1 MVLYNFFSFYT
12 SKWHC
17 LYAWEAACDT
27 EPSPCSEL
35 LKFELPKPVCP
46 LGEKMT
52 EKKKGDLLALGVC
65 WQQIPLKTTMDYK
78 ETDHVLSRK
87 RLLNKRSHSLWE
99 GLCWFFSSCISFL
112 LQSSTVWLLQV
123 IIHMKRAKEIWHL
136 LWAIMH
142 LKGLEHTL
150 GGSSPPHIHREARQ
164 MEKDPRVGHVQVH
177 WLKSSLIF
185 LKRRAKMCLF

>member
-1 MVLYNFFSFYT
+1 MVLYNFFSFIQANDIAYMPGRQHVILNQALVL
-12 SKWHC
+12 SF
-17 LYAWEAACDT
+17 LNSSYQ
-27 EPSPCSEL
+27 SL
-35 LKFELPKPVCP
+35 FIP
-46 LGEKMT
+46 LEKKMT

-65 WQQIPLKTTMDYK
+65 WQQIPLKTTMDYE

-87 RLLNKRSHSLWE
+87 RLLNKRSHSLWG
-99 GLCWFFSSCISFL
+99 GLCWFFSSWISFL
-112 LQSSTVWLLQV
+112 LQNSTVWLLQV
-123 IIHMKRAKEIWHL
+123 IIHMKRAKKIWHL

-164 MEKDPRVGHVQVH
+164 MEKDPRVGHVQAH

-185 LKRRAKMCLF
+185 LKRRAKIYLF